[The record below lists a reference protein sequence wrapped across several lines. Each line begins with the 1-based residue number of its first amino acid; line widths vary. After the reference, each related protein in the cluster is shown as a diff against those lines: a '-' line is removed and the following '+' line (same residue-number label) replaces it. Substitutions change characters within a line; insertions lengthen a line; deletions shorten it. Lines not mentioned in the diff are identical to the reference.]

1 MFHNSIC
8 DEHHPTGKR
17 GVLKRQGRWTFSV
30 VFSLFIS
37 LLWRWK
43 NSEKYVE
50 MQTPVMC
57 DKMMRCSSV
66 FVSVFNWAKVF
77 VSSEIWYFCEMH
89 CLPLICYTDSLSVM
103 YKNKKL
109 HSFPLSSEIRDT
121 VWLARRK
128 TQIHFWET
136 SEIFRSV
143 LQWELCGSHRL
154 QMCYVTFHPSIYPR
168 SGFNKCGGI

>member
-1 MFHNSIC
+1 MHIQCCLSFVFQSAVKMEKKTVKNMLKCKHLWCVTRWWDVAQSLWVFL
-8 DEHHPTGKR
+8 TGR
-17 GVLKRQGRWTFSV
+17 RF
-30 VFSLFIS
+30 
-37 LLWRWK
+37 
-43 NSEKYVE
+43 
-50 MQTPVMC
+50 
-57 DKMMRCSSV
+57 
-66 FVSVFNWAKVF
+66 F

-89 CLPLICYTDSLSVM
+89 RLPLTCYTDSLSVM

-143 LQWELCGSHRL
+143 LQWEPCGSHRL
-154 QMCYVTFHPSIYPR
+154 QMWYVTFHPIHLSEIRIQPMWWDLMKMK
-168 SGFNKCGGI
+168 SLS